1 MRHQK
6 NKSFFD
12 PKIMI
17 TEKVQESYGSFFE
30 QELLEEIVENGI
42 YKAIPAGTTILKIDD
57 YIKSI
62 PLLLSGAIKIMREDS
77 DGNELLLYYLEQ
89 GESCS
94 MTMTCCIAH
103 KKSEIKAVTEVDTEL
118 LFIPIS
124 KMEEWSGKYKSWRNF
139 VFNSYNNRLN
149 ELFETIDNIAFNKM
163 DERLLNYLLEKKNV
177 LNSNII
183 STTHQEIA
191 YEMNTSRVVISRLL
205 KKLEQLK
212 KVKLYRNYI
221 EILDV

>member
-1 MRHQK
+1 M
-6 NKSFFD
+6 
-12 PKIMI
+12 